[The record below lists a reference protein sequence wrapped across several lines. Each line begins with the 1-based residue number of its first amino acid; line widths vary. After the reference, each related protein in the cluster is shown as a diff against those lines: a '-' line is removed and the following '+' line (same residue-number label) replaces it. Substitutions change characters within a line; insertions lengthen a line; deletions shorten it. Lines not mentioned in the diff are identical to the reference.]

1 MLQKPLLLFK
11 IFQQQEMKVSGF
23 SFIRNA
29 IRYDYPIAEAIR
41 SIIPLCDD
49 FYVAVGRSDDQT
61 HELVGSIDPKIR
73 ILRTVWD
80 DSLRKGGRVL
90 AVETDKAFHAIPED
104 SNWCFYIQADEVVHE
119 KYLEVIREAML
130 KWKDD
135 PDVDGL
141 LFKYYHFFGS
151 YDYIATAP
159 NWYRH
164 EIRVIKNNKSIYS
177 YRDAQGFRK
186 ANNKKLRVKPID
198 AYVYHYGWVKHP
210 EIQVMKHKEFRRLYH
225 GDKNGDTR
233 FYKASEFDYSVI
245 DALGRFDG
253 THPEVMQSRIKLQNW
268 KFDRDLSFHKMSL
281 KNRFKSFFEKKF
293 GIIPGEYRNYRIV

>member
-1 MLQKPLLLFK
+1 
-11 IFQQQEMKVSGF
+11 MKVSGF

-29 IRYDYPIAEAIR
+29 IRYDYPVTEAIR
-41 SIIPLCDD
+41 SILPLCDD
-49 FYVAVGRSDDQT
+49 FYVAVGRSEDQT
-61 HELVGSIDPKIR
+61 LELVGSIDPKIR
-73 ILRTVWD
+73 ILETKWD
-80 DSLRKGGRVL
+80 DSLKKGGRVL
-90 AVETDKAFHAIPED
+90 ALETDKAFHAIQDD
-104 SNWCFYIQADEVVHE
+104 SDWCFYIQADEVVHE
-119 KYLEVIREAML
+119 QYLGVIREAMQR
-130 KWKDD
+130 WKDD

-141 LFKYYHFFGS
+141 LFKYLHFFGS

-159 NWYRH
+159 NWYRN

-186 ANNKKLRVKPID
+186 ENDKKLRVKPID

-210 EIQVMKHKEFRRLYH
+210 EIQFMKHKDFSRLYH
-225 GDKNGDTR
+225 GDQDGDTR

-245 DALGRFDG
+245 DALGRFEG
-253 THPEVMQSRIKLQNW
+253 THPQVMQPRIKSQNW
-268 KFDRDLSFHKMSL
+268 KFDRDIAFNRMSL